1 MNGIAKQHAD
11 RLRELERFRGA
22 LDATADAIVLVS
34 RASMCFIDANATACA
49 LLGYTREELFTLGPS
64 QLCSIPAVSLAR
76 VYDAM
81 IAGGG
86 GGLTETTMLC
96 KDGSGLEVEM
106 QRHAVADGDGWII
119 VCLMR
124 DIGERKQAQL
134 DLHRQTQMLLDEA
147 TRQAAILDALPA
159 HIALLDAHGAVL
171 SLNASWRRFGD
182 VHAFGMIGDG
192 IGLNYAEIC
201 TAVVGAGAAL
211 AHKAAGG
218 IRSVLDGSAPS
229 FSMEYACQGKLG
241 LYWFLM
247 QVSPLLASQPG
258 GAVVMHIDV
267 TAERQAK
274 SEILR
279 LNASLEQRVVDRT
292 ADLEQ
297 ARADADAANRAK
309 SDFLAVMS
317 HEIRTPMNGVIG
329 MIELL
334 QQTGLGSAQL
344 EMVELIR
351 ESAFSLLAVI
361 EDILD
366 FSKIEAGRLEIEAAP
381 MALLELVGKICRMLE
396 PLATEQGVRL
406 TLTADPGIPA
416 TLLGDEARLRQV
428 LVNLISN
435 AIKFSGGAARRGE
448 VTVQLLR
455 SAEARQDQDQD
466 MLTLDLRVA
475 DNGIGMDDAT
485 QERLFHAFSQ
495 GDASTTRRFG
505 GTGLGLV
512 ISRRLVELMGGTLAC
527 RSVFGHGAEFTV
539 HLPLMRVPGAAGR
552 PFAAPPSLAAVAAPG
567 QALRDGRVILVAED
581 NVINQRVILLQ
592 LSLLGFTAEVA
603 DNGLLALERWRGG
616 RYALLLCDLHMP
628 EMDGYE
634 LSAAIRA
641 EQAGGARMPI
651 LALTANTLKGE
662 AQRCRDAGMDD
673 YLSKPLQLADL
684 KTALDKWLPAPEVV
698 SVGVLAQL
706 IGNDAA
712 VIDEFL
718 LAFRASLLQVGGL
731 MVAAQHDGK
740 SAQVTAYA
748 HQLKSSTRSVGAMA
762 LGELCAQIEAA
773 GNAGDLPTVADL
785 MPGFQAECEA
795 VEAWL
800 QARSGAGR
808 VSDG

>member
-1 MNGIAKQHAD
+1 MNGIAVQQAD

-34 RASMCFIDANATACA
+34 RASMCFVDANATACG
-49 LLGYTREELFTLGPS
+49 LLGYTREELFTLGPA

-96 KDGSGLEVEM
+96 KDGSGLQVEM

-119 VCLMR
+119 VYLMR

-134 DLHRQTQMLLDEA
+134 DMHRQTQMLLDEA
-147 TRQAAILDALPA
+147 QRQSAILDALPA
-159 HIALLDAHGAVL
+159 HIAMLDAQGAVL

-192 IGLNYAEIC
+192 VGLNYAEIC
-201 TAVVGAGAAL
+201 AAVVGGGAAL

-218 IRSVLDGSAPS
+218 IRSVLDGSAAS

-247 QVSPLLASQPG
+247 QVSPLLANQPG

-267 TAERQAK
+267 TPERRAK
-274 SEILR
+274 EEILR
-279 LNASLEQRVVDRT
+279 LNASLEQRVGDRT

-334 QQTGLGSAQL
+334 QQTGLGTAQL

-406 TLTADPGIPA
+406 TLMADPGIPA

-435 AIKFSGGAARRGE
+435 AIKFSGGGARKGE

-455 SAEARQDQDQD
+455 PAEAEPGREQDLSEG
-466 MLTLDLRVA
+466 MITLDLRVA
-475 DNGIGMDDAT
+475 DNGIGMDEAT

-512 ISRRLVELMGGTLAC
+512 ISRRLVELMGGSLAC

-539 HLPLMRVPGAAGR
+539 HLPLMQVPGASERAL
-552 PFAAPPSLAAVAAPG
+552 AAPPPAPTPG

-603 DNGLLALERWRGG
+603 DNGLLALERWRAG

-634 LSAAIRA
+634 LSTAIRA
-641 EQAGGARMPI
+641 EQAEGARMPI

-662 AQRCRDAGMDD
+662 AQRCREVGMDD

-684 KTALDKWLPAPEVV
+684 KSALDKWLPPPDVV
-698 SVGVLAQL
+698 NVGVLEQL
-706 IGNDAA
+706 IGDDPV

-718 LAFRASLLQVGGL
+718 LAFRASLLQLGGL
-731 MVAAQHDGK
+731 MIAAQHDGK
-740 SAQVTAYA
+740 VAQVTAYA
-748 HQLKSSTRSVGAMA
+748 HQLKSSARSVGAIG
-762 LGELCAQIEAA
+762 LGELCARMEAA
-773 GNAGDLPTVADL
+773 GNAGDDQAVAGL
-785 MPGFQAECEA
+785 MPDFEAEVEA

-800 QARSGAGR
+800 QARAKP
-808 VSDG
+808 

>member
-1 MNGIAKQHAD
+1 MSAAD
-11 RLRELERFRGA
+11 GRQRARLLELERFRGA

-34 RASMCFIDANATACA
+34 RASMRFIDANATACA
-49 LLGYTREELFTLGPS
+49 LLGYTRDELFALGPS
-64 QLCSIPAVSLAR
+64 QLCSIPSVSLAR
-76 VYDAM
+76 VYDAL
-81 IAGGG
+81 IDGAA

-96 KDGSGLEVEM
+96 KDGSGLQLEM
-106 QRHAVADGDGWII
+106 QRHAVANGEDWSI

-147 TRQAAILDALPA
+147 ARQAAILDALPA
-159 HIALLDAHGAVL
+159 HIALLDAQGAVL
-171 SLNASWRRFGD
+171 SLNASWRRFGE
-182 VHAFGMIGDG
+182 VHAFGMTGDG
-192 IGLNYAEIC
+192 VGLNYAEIC
-201 TAVVGAGAAL
+201 AGVKGESALPAHRAA
-211 AHKAAGG
+211 AG
-218 IRSVLDGSAPS
+218 IRSVLDGSAAN
-229 FSMEYACQGKLG
+229 FSMEYACMGRTG
-241 LYWFLM
+241 LCWFLM

-267 TAERQAK
+267 TAERGAK
-274 SEILR
+274 EEILR
-279 LNASLEQRVVDRT
+279 LNANLEQRVGDRT

-334 QQTGLGSAQL
+334 QQTGLVASQL

-351 ESAFSLLAVI
+351 ESAFALLTVI

-366 FSKIEAGRLEIEAAP
+366 FSKIEAGRLEVEAEP
-381 MALLELVGKICRMLE
+381 LALPELVGKICRMLE

-406 TLTADPGIPA
+406 TLMADPAIPA

-428 LVNLISN
+428 LVNLIGN
-435 AIKFSGGAARRGE
+435 AIKFSGGTARRGE

-455 SAEARQDQDQD
+455 PALEQEPPTD
-466 MLTLDLRVA
+466 MIMLDLRVA

-512 ISRRLVELMGGTLAC
+512 ISRRLVELMGGSLAC

-539 HLPLMRVPGAAGR
+539 RLPLMQVPDT
-552 PFAAPPSLAAVAAPG
+552 SQKQLALLPEPASPLDPAS
-567 QALRDGRVILVAED
+567 RDGRVILVAED

-592 LSLLGFTAEVA
+592 LSLLGFSAEVA

-616 RYALLLCDLHMP
+616 SYALLLCDLHMP

-641 EQAGGARMPI
+641 EQAAGSRMPI

-662 AQRCRDAGMDD
+662 AQRCLDAGMDD

-684 KTALDKWLPAPEVV
+684 KSALEKWLPASELVN
-698 SVGVLAQL
+698 VGVLERL
-706 IGNDAA
+706 IGNDTS

-718 LAFRASLLQVGGL
+718 QAFRASLLQLGGL
-731 MVAAQHDGK
+731 LITAQRDGK
-740 SAQVTAYA
+740 PAQVAGYA
-748 HQLKSSTRSVGAMA
+748 HQIKSSARSVGALA
-762 LGELCAQIEAA
+762 LGELCAQIELA
-773 GNAGDLPTVADL
+773 GNAGDRMTLARLLPLFDS
-785 MPGFQAECEA
+785 EA
-795 VEAWL
+795 ASVEAWL
-800 QARSGAGR
+800 RARTPI
-808 VSDG
+808 

>member
-1 MNGIAKQHAD
+1 MNAAASRQSA
-11 RLRELERFRGA
+11 RLLELERFRGA
-22 LDATADAIVLVS
+22 LDATADAIMLVS
-34 RASMCFIDANATACA
+34 RASMRFIDANATACA

-64 QLCSIPAVSLAR
+64 QLCSIPEVSLAR
-76 VYDAM
+76 VYDAL

-86 GGLTETTMLC
+86 RGLTEASLLC

-106 QRHAVADGDGWII
+106 QRHAVADGEGWII
-119 VCLMR
+119 VFLMR

-147 TRQAAILDALPA
+147 SRQAAILDALPA

-171 SLNASWRRFGD
+171 SLNASWRRFGN
-182 VHAFGMIGDG
+182 VHAFGMSGEG

-201 TAVVGAGAAL
+201 DAVKGESALL
-211 AHKAAGG
+211 AHRAAAG

-229 FSMEYACQGKLG
+229 FSMEYACLGRQGLC
-241 LYWFLM
+241 WFLM

-267 TAERQAK
+267 TAERGAK
-274 SEILR
+274 EEILR
-279 LNASLEQRVVDRT
+279 LNASLEQRVGDRT
-292 ADLEQ
+292 IDLEQ

-334 QQTGLGSAQL
+334 QQTGLAASQL

-381 MALLELVGKICRMLE
+381 LALAELVGKICRMLE

-406 TLTADPGIPA
+406 TLVADPGIPA
-416 TLLGDEARLRQV
+416 ALLGDEARLRQV
-428 LVNLISN
+428 MVNLISN

-448 VTVQLLR
+448 VTVHLQRPAAPEQL
-455 SAEARQDQDQD
+455 EKN
-466 MLTLDLRVA
+466 MVMLDLRVA
-475 DNGIGMDDAT
+475 DNGIGMDEAT

-512 ISRRLVELMGGTLAC
+512 ISRRLVELMGGSLAC
-527 RSVFGHGAEFTV
+527 SSVFGHGAEFVV
-539 HLPLMRVPGAAGR
+539 HLPLMQAPGAAER
-552 PFAAPPSLAAVAAPG
+552 LAAVVSSPSSPPSRS
-567 QALRDGRVILVAED
+567 QAVRDGRLILVAED

-592 LSLLGFTAEVA
+592 LSLLGFAADVA
-603 DNGLLALERWRGG
+603 DNGVLALERWRGG
-616 RYALLLCDLHMP
+616 GYALLLCDLHMP

-641 EQAGGARMPI
+641 EHGQGPRMPI
-651 LALTANTLKGE
+651 LALTASTLKGE
-662 AQRCRDAGMDD
+662 AERCQAAGMDD
-673 YLSKPLQLADL
+673 YLSKPLQLAAL
-684 KTALDKWLPAPEVV
+684 KGALEKWLPVPAAVNI
-698 SVGVLAQL
+698 GVLEQL
-706 IGNDAA
+706 IGDDAE
-712 VIDEFL
+712 VIAEFL
-718 LAFRASLLQVGGL
+718 LAFRASLLQIGGL
-731 MVAAQHDGK
+731 LVAAQGDGK
-740 SAQVTAYA
+740 REVVAGYA
-748 HQLKSSTRSVGAMA
+748 HQIKSSARSVGAMG
-762 LGELCAQIEAA
+762 LGELCAQMEAA
-773 GNAGDLPTVADL
+773 GNAGDSLTLAAL
-785 MPGFQAECEA
+785 LPGFTAEAAA

-800 QARSGAGR
+800 QARAGN
-808 VSDG
+808 

>member
-1 MNGIAKQHAD
+1 MNAAASRQGA

-22 LDATADAIVLVS
+22 LDATADAIMLVS
-34 RASMCFIDANATACA
+34 RASMRFIDSNATACA
-49 LLGYTREELFTLGPS
+49 LLGYTREELFLLGPS
-64 QLCSIPAVSLAR
+64 QLCSIPEVSLAR
-76 VYDAM
+76 VYDAL

-86 GGLTETTMLC
+86 RGLTEASLLC

-119 VCLMR
+119 VFLMR

-134 DLHRQTQMLLDEA
+134 DLHRQTQMVLDEA
-147 TRQAAILDALPA
+147 SRQAAILDALPA

-171 SLNASWRRFGD
+171 SLNASWRRFGN
-182 VHAFGMIGDG
+182 VHAFGMSGDG

-201 TAVVGAGAAL
+201 AAVCGEGAAL
-211 AHKAAGG
+211 AHKAATG
-218 IRSVLDGSAPS
+218 IRAVLDGSSAS
-229 FSMEYACQGKLG
+229 FAMEYACMTPQG

-274 SEILR
+274 GEILR
-279 LNASLEQRVVDRT
+279 LNASLEQRVGDRT

-334 QQTGLGSAQL
+334 QQTGLAASQL

-381 MALLELVGKICRMLE
+381 LALADLVGKICRMLE

-406 TLTADPGIPA
+406 TLVADPGIPPV
-416 TLLGDEARLRQV
+416 LLGDEARLRQV
-428 LVNLISN
+428 MVNLISN

-448 VTVQLLR
+448 VTVRLQRPAAPEPL
-455 SAEARQDQDQD
+455 SKE
-466 MLTLDLRVA
+466 MVTLDLRVA
-475 DNGIGMDDAT
+475 DNGIGMDEAT

-512 ISRRLVELMGGTLAC
+512 ISRRLVELMGGSLAC
-527 RSVFGHGAEFTV
+527 SSVFGHGAEFVV
-539 HLPLMRVPGAAGR
+539 HLALKQAPGAADR
-552 PFAAPPSLAAVAAPG
+552 PPVVAPATPPSRSQAV
-567 QALRDGRVILVAED
+567 RDGRLILVAED

-592 LSLLGFTAEVA
+592 LSLLGFAADVA

-616 RYALLLCDLHMP
+616 GYALLLCDLHMP
-628 EMDGYE
+628 QMDGYE
-634 LSAAIRA
+634 LSAAIRS
-641 EQAGGARMPI
+641 EQDPGPRMPI
-651 LALTANTLKGE
+651 LALTASTLKGE
-662 AQRCRDAGMDD
+662 AERCQAAGMDD
-673 YLSKPLQLADL
+673 YLSKPLQLAAL
-684 KTALDKWLPAPEVV
+684 KGALDKWLPAPATVNI
-698 SVGVLAQL
+698 GVLEQL
-706 IGNDAA
+706 IGDDAE

-718 LAFRASLLQVGGL
+718 LAFRASLRQLGSL
-731 MVAAQHDGK
+731 LIAAQGDGK
-740 SAQVTAYA
+740 REVVAGYA
-748 HQLKSSTRSVGAMA
+748 HQIKSSARSVGAMG
-762 LGELCAQIEAA
+762 LGELCARMEAA
-773 GNAGDLPTVADL
+773 GNAGDSAALAGL
-785 MPGFQAECEA
+785 LPGFAAEAAA
-795 VEAWL
+795 VDAWL
-800 QARSGAGR
+800 QSRAG
-808 VSDG
+808 G

>member
-1 MNGIAKQHAD
+1 VNAAASRQRD
-11 RLRELERFRGA
+11 RMLELERFRGA
-22 LDATADAIVLVS
+22 LDASADAIVLVS
-34 RASMCFIDANATACA
+34 RSSMCFVDANATACT
-49 LLGYTREELFTLGPS
+49 LLGYTREELFALGPS
-64 QLCSIPAVSLAR
+64 QLCSIPMVSLAR
-76 VYDAM
+76 VYDAL
-81 IAGGG
+81 IDGGN

-96 KDGSGLEVEM
+96 KDGSGLQVEM
-106 QRHAVADGDGWII
+106 QRHAVADGEGWII
-119 VCLMR
+119 ACLMR

-147 TRQAAILDALPA
+147 SRQAAILDALPA
-159 HIALLDAHGAVL
+159 HIALLDAWGTVL
-171 SLNASWRRFGD
+171 SLNASWRRFGG
-182 VHAFGMIGDG
+182 VHAFGMPGDG

-201 TAVVGAGAAL
+201 AAVCGEGAAL
-211 AHKAAGG
+211 AHKAADG
-218 IRSVLDGSAPS
+218 IRAVLDSSAAS
-229 FSMEYACQGKLG
+229 FSMEYACLAPQGLC
-241 LYWFLM
+241 WFLM
-247 QVSPLLASQPG
+247 QVTPLLASQPG

-267 TAERQAK
+267 TAERGAK
-274 SEILR
+274 EEILR
-279 LNASLEQRVVDRT
+279 LNASLEQRVGDRT

-297 ARADADAANRAK
+297 ARADADAANGAK

-334 QQTGLGSAQL
+334 QQTGLAASQL

-351 ESAFSLLAVI
+351 ESAFSLLGVI

-381 MALLELVGKICRMLE
+381 LALAELVGKVCRMLE

-406 TLTADPGIPA
+406 TLMADPGIPA
-416 TLLGDEARLRQV
+416 ELLGDAARLRQV

-435 AIKFSGGAARRGE
+435 AIKFSGGAARHGE

-455 SAEARQDQDQD
+455 AVAPAPDQPEDVVA
-466 MLTLDLRVA
+466 LELRVA
-475 DNGIGMDDAT
+475 DNGIGMDSAT

-512 ISRRLVELMGGTLAC
+512 ISRRLVELMGGSLAC
-527 RSVFGHGAEFTV
+527 RSVFGHGAEFVV
-539 HLPLMRVPGAAGR
+539 HLSLAQAPPDMADR
-552 PFAAPPSLAAVAAPG
+552 PVVSPPPARQPAPPSRG
-567 QALRDGRVILVAED
+567 EALRDGRLILVAED
-581 NVINQRVILLQ
+581 NLINQRVILLQ
-592 LSLLGFTAEVA
+592 LSLLGFAADVAE
-603 DNGLLALERWRGG
+603 NGVLALEHWRCG

-641 EQAGGARMPI
+641 EQASGQRMPI

-662 AQRCRDAGMDD
+662 AQRCRDVGMDD

-684 KTALDKWLPAPEVV
+684 KSALEKWLPAPAAVD
-698 SVGVLAQL
+698 VGVLEQL
-706 IGNDAA
+706 IGSDLA

-718 LAFRASLLQVGGL
+718 LAFRASLRQLG
-731 MVAAQHDGK
+731 AQLSTAHHDGEP
-740 SAQVTAYA
+740 AQVAGYA
-748 HQLKSSTRSVGAMA
+748 HQIKSSARSVGALA

-773 GNAGDLPTVADL
+773 GNGGDSAMLARL
-785 MPGFQAECEA
+785 MPGFDSEVAA

-800 QARSGAGR
+800 HARACGLN
-808 VSDG
+808 